1 MRCVLPRYFYVPTG
15 RINEKRMTTYK
26 IEMIVE
32 VNEGHPRKWIPETV
46 AMGLEDGEDILE
58 WSIEEVEDE

>member
-1 MRCVLPRYFYVPTG
+1 MGISPAARLGMVRKG
-15 RINEKRMTTYK
+15 EIMSKYK

-32 VNEGHPRKWIPETV
+32 VNGHPRKWIPETV
-46 AMGLEDGEDILE
+46 AMSLEDGEDILK

>member
-1 MRCVLPRYFYVPTG
+1 MGISPAARLGMVRKGELMS
-15 RINEKRMTTYK
+15 KYK

-32 VNEGHPRKWIPETV
+32 VNGHPRKWIPETV
-46 AMGLEDGEDILE
+46 AMSLEDGEDILK